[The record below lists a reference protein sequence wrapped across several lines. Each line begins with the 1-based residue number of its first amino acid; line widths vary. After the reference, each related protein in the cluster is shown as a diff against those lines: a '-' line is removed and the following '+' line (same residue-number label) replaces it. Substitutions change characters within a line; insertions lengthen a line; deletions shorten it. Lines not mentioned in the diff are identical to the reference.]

1 MTVLVYSSCRTYW
14 TCKSYSIVRERRSL
28 RIEVPEDKITAELP
42 ESFDLLCHNGC
53 LASFLRTDQG
63 AQVQSSQQYM
73 LHT

>member
-1 MTVLVYSSCRTYW
+1 MRPRNFQ
-14 TCKSYSIVRERRSL
+14 K
-28 RIEVPEDKITAELP
+28 RIHNWDFRCSAEDKILAELP

-63 AQVQSSQQYM
+63 AQVQPSQQYM